1 MLDSK
6 DDECAQPNNFIMAED
21 TFTRLGQLI
30 GKIQGLSNGAH
41 AEDVSAEKRAWRLA
55 AGDEIANHTVVQPT
69 ADDWVIIAD
78 GPVWGHA
85 VIQRQQEILTA
96 LAQTDC
102 HPQALKVKVRP
113 QSTPFDIGESR
124 QASPV
129 KPLDAQS
136 ADLLIET
143 ADGLKSDS
151 LAQALRRL
159 SRHRSKES
167 G

>member
-1 MLDSK
+1 MLDSN
-6 DDECAQPNNFIMAED
+6 DDEWAQPNNFIMAED

-30 GKIQGLSNGAH
+30 GKIQGLPNGVH
-41 AEDVSAEKRAWRLA
+41 TQDLSGEKRAWRLA
-55 AGDEIANHTVVQPT
+55 AGDEIANHTAVQPT

-96 LAQTDC
+96 LAQTDH

-113 QSTPFDIGESR
+113 QSTPFDLDESR
-124 QASPV
+124 HGSRV
-129 KPLDAQS
+129 KPLDSQS
-136 ADLLIET
+136 ADLLVET
-143 ADGLKSDS
+143 ADSLKSDS

-159 SRHRSKES
+159 SRHRPKES
-167 G
+167 S